1 MSATDGIMSAVT
13 VREVEEMAETAQSE
27 EAPTGLIR
35 VLVADD
41 HGLYRRGLE
50 MVLSQ
55 EPDIEVVGEACDGLE
70 AIERAAELVPDIVL
84 MDVRMPRR
92 SGIEACQEIRDLVP
106 SARIV
111 MLTVSDE
118 ENDLFEAVR
127 AGANGYLLKSVM
139 AEEITDALR
148 AVLSGASLIT
158 PSMASKLLSEFTNL
172 SRQQELHPSTTVPS
186 PRLTRRETEV
196 LQLVARGMSNAEI
209 ADTLFISEN
218 TVKTHVRNV
227 LDKLQMH
234 SRMEAA
240 MYAVR
245 AHLVDFPD

>member
-70 AIERAAELVPDIVL
+70 AIERAAELLPDIVL

-172 SRQQELHPSTTVPS
+172 SRQQELHPTTAVPS